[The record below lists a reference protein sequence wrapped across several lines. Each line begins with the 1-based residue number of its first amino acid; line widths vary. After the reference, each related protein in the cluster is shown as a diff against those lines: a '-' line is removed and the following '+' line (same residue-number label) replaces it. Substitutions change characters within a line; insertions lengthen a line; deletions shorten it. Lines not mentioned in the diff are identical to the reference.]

1 MYLKH
6 SSLSVIVSLTWL
18 KYLQCMYHR
27 MEVVL
32 GLVYGCLTPLSTK
45 FQLYR
50 GSQFYKRR
58 KIEYPGENHRP
69 AVSHRNSLASFA
81 FKSYSG
87 SREHERIKIKPIMKT
102 SQKMTDAVMTIAHMA
117 FEPGEFINKLLTY
130 ILHITN

>member
-1 MYLKH
+1 M
-6 SSLSVIVSLTWL
+6 
-18 KYLQCMYHR
+18 
-27 MEVVL
+27 
-32 GLVYGCLTPLSTK
+32 VYGCLTPLSTK

-102 SQKMTDAVMTIAHMA
+102 SQTMTDAVMTIAHMA
-117 FEPGEFINKLLTY
+117 FEPGEYK
-130 ILHITN
+130 